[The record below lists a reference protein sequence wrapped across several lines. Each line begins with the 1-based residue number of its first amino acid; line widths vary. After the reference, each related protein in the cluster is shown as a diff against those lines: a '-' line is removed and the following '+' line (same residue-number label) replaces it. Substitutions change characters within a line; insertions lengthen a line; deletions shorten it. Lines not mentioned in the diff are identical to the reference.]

1 MVSTGVTRPVDEL
14 GRIVIPKEIR
24 NALGWTQGAR
34 LEIFAVDD
42 GIVLKTY
49 KRGCTFCGSMEQLV
63 PMDDKGFKYICIS
76 CAQKAIA
83 SLDQL

>member
-24 NALGWTQGAR
+24 TALGWTQGTR
-34 LEIFAVDD
+34 LEIFAVED

-49 KRGCTFCGSMEQLV
+49 KRGCVFCSSLEQLV
-63 PMDDKGFKYICIS
+63 PMDEKGQKFICIP
-76 CAQKAIA
+76 CAQKALA
-83 SLDQL
+83 SLDRL